1 MFSIKFDKLSSIG
14 ANRCHY
20 CTREMFMWLSG
31 KVNKFSVCTIERK
44 MSEVAVNTCVRLGG
58 KHLWHLSLCNFFL
71 FKKIA
76 CVFRVNSAQLS
87 PPNTCVCVSVILRI
101 SNIPLS
107 LSSSNRSRCPGC
119 NWISSES
126 EELLFDRRYDF
137 GMNFSFLQQT
147 HKKSNLVEKINK

>member
-87 PPNTCVCVSVILRI
+87 PPNTCVCVCDSPNFEHTTL
-101 SNIPLS
+101 SFKLQPLTMPRMQ
-107 LSSSNRSRCPGC
+107 LNLIWVRGIVVRSSIRFRN
-119 NWISSES
+119 
-126 EELLFDRRYDF
+126 ELQLPAT
-137 GMNFSFLQQT
+137 NTQKIEFSW
-147 HKKSNLVEKINK
+147 KNK